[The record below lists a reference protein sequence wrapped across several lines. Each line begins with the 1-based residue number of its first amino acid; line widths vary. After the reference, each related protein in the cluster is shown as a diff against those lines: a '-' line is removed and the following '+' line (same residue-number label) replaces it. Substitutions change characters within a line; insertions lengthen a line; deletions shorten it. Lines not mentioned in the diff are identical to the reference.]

1 MESVNRVSWRAI
13 GENFFHHIT
22 LFSVYQVM
30 KNNLFFI
37 LFWNNFAFPE
47 RVICF
52 LSFVS
57 KQYGCNQKHD
67 LQDWSPHNKSPGRI
81 DSWWLAA
88 KALPIYPHC
97 TLLKQATWPNF
108 TALPRNSL
116 HQWQPNLRGWSERYK
131 ACVIQLEQLWR
142 ASFSAP
148 HRRVCLL
155 ASQSNFSLCPLDFPH
170 SLIGVN
176 PKSTHPR
183 HQTS

>member
-1 MESVNRVSWRAI
+1 MKSVNHVSCRAI
-13 GENFFHHIT
+13 GENFFHRIT

-88 KALPIYPHC
+88 KVLPIYPHC

-108 TALPRNSL
+108 TPLPRNSL

-142 ASFSAP
+142 ATPALVLPIGESMFVGFTVQLLSLSTGLPSLP
-148 HRRVCLL
+148 HRC
-155 ASQSNFSLCPLDFPH
+155 
-170 SLIGVN
+170 
-176 PKSTHPR
+176 
-183 HQTS
+183 